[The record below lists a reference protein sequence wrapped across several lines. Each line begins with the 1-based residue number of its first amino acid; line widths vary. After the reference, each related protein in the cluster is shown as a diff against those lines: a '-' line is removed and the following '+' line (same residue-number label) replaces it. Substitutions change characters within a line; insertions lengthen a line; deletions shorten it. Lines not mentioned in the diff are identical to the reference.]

1 MQLRSTICALA
12 TPPGEGGIA
21 VVRLSGPD
29 AYPIAAKV
37 FVPIHKEKSV
47 LEAKGYTALFGHYL
61 LDGQE
66 MDETVALFYRAPR
79 SYTGEDVVELSVH
92 GGSAMADGLQQALI
106 AAGAIPAAPGEF
118 TRRALE
124 NGRMSLTQV
133 EAVMEVIS
141 AGGRQGAALAKSALD
156 GRLAREAEGIRRQL
170 QTLAAHL
177 TAWIDYPEEDV
188 PELAPDE
195 LKAALQQQKAKLDG
209 WVNSYNAGAVLR
221 HGVDC
226 VLLGRP
232 NVGKSTLLN
241 LLAGFDRAIV
251 TPVAGTTRDVVEQA
265 VQLGDIRLNLFDTAG
280 VRGEEEADAIEA
292 EGIRRS
298 WKKLEEAGLVLAVFD
313 AGGPVTEA
321 DIEIARRCEGRP
333 ALAIFNK
340 QDLADDAG
348 LFDESLLA
356 PCFKHCIRLCAKDAA
371 SLKPLSDAVAGLLG
385 TANLDPNAAALVS
398 RRQLAA
404 ATAARDAVGEAIAA
418 VDAGFGLDAAG
429 VCIEDA
435 LRALADLTGED
446 AAEAVIDEVFST
458 FCVGK

>member
-1 MQLRSTICALA
+1 M
-12 TPPGEGGIA
+12 
-21 VVRLSGPD
+21 
-29 AYPIAAKV
+29 
-37 FVPIHKEKSV
+37 
-47 LEAKGYTALFGHYL
+47 
-61 LDGQE
+61 
-66 MDETVALFYRAPR
+66 
-79 SYTGEDVVELSVH
+79 
-92 GGSAMADGLQQALI
+92 
-106 AAGAIPAAPGEF
+106 
-118 TRRALE
+118 
-124 NGRMSLTQV
+124 
-133 EAVMEVIS
+133 
-141 AGGRQGAALAKSALD
+141 
-156 GRLAREAEGIRRQL
+156 
-170 QTLAAHL
+170 
-177 TAWIDYPEEDV
+177 
-188 PELAPDE
+188 
-195 LKAALQQQKAKLDG
+195 
-209 WVNSYNAGAVLR
+209 
-221 HGVDC
+221 
-226 VLLGRP
+226 
-232 NVGKSTLLN
+232 
-241 LLAGFDRAIV
+241 

-348 LFDESLLA
+348 LFDEGLLA